1 MWSPS
6 RERPFALSLIVAVV
20 LVACAG
26 QKQPAQKLIA
36 DIEAGIN
43 AASPDAAKY
52 VPDQLTDVQAK
63 LGDLKASF
71 DKQDYKA
78 VITAAPPVLSAAQTL
93 QSQAEAKKD
102 LITRGFE
109 SEWAALVNA
118 TPGQVGIIQGRI
130 AFLSRKAN
138 AKLAGGVDLD
148 AAQTGLSDTLL
159 VWSKAQA
166 AHQAGNLESAVTIGK
181 TAQSQLG
188 ALAASMKLDFAQPA
202 AVQDTTP
209 TT

>member
-1 MWSPS
+1 M
-6 RERPFALSLIVAVV
+6 
-20 LVACAG
+20 
-26 QKQPAQKLIA
+26 IA
-36 DIEAGIN
+36 DIEAAVN
-43 AASPDAAKY
+43 AASLDAVKY
-52 VPDQLTDVQAK
+52 IPEQLTDVQHK

-71 DKQDYKA
+71 DKKDYKA
-78 VITAAPPVLSAAQTL
+78 VIADAPPVLSAAQTL
-93 QSQAEAKKD
+93 QSQAAAKKD

-118 TPGQVGIIQGRI
+118 TPGQVSIIQSRI
-130 AFLSRKAN
+130 AFLSKKAN
-138 AKLAGGVDLD
+138 AKLASGVDLN
-148 AAQTGLSDTLL
+148 AASSALGDTLL

-166 AHQAGNLESAVTIGK
+166 AHQAGNIENAVVIGK
-181 TAQSQLG
+181 TAQTQLG